1 MAVSQVTGARTVWV
15 SDVAERDRKGSLIGN
30 APAILAHR
38 YPGIP
43 NVGDI
48 TAVDWGAV
56 EPVDIITGGY
66 PCQPFSHAGRR
77 QGQADERHLWP
88 HVADILA
95 IMRPRIVVFENVRG
109 HLTLGFDE
117 VVRDLHR
124 LGYDIR
130 WTLLR
135 ASDIGACHQRARLFI
150 LGVQRERRVCSGPDR
165 RGGLDRHSANHGGPG
180 AARCQ
185 AVCDLQVGLVV
196 GTGGKPVRSGGVRG
210 PVPDERNDGG
220 GARLRPDLTLLPTP
234 TAQAAKHAGDDR
246 GPGTLDDG
254 NLWSVATR
262 LLPTPRSSDTNGG
275 GAHGDGGLDLRT
287 TVALLLKLPPEAA
300 LARGPREAL
309 GLQPVCGCQA
319 WGPYAAAV
327 HRHELMLGR
336 SAPSPTETGP
346 RGNAR
351 LSARAVEWM
360 MCLPDGWVTDVP
372 GLTRSQQIRAL
383 GNGVVPPQATH
394 ALTQLLDG
402 IPAASVAAI
411 AARHGWPSTAR
422 IQAAL
427 DALGGP
433 APIHTRTD

>member
-95 IMRPRIVVFENVRG
+95 IMRPRIVVLENVRG
-109 HLTLGFDE
+109 HLTLGFAE
-117 VVRDLHR
+117 VARDLHQ

-150 LGVQRERRVCSGPDR
+150 LGVQRERRVCSGPSATSPDR
-165 RGGLDRHSANHGGPG
+165 QERASSYPG

-196 GTGGKPVRSGGVRG
+196 GAGGKPIRSGGVRG
-210 PVPDERNDGG
+210 PVPDERNDGD

-234 TAQAAKHAGDDR
+234 TATPYGNNQSPSPGAAVR
-246 GPGTLDDG
+246 PSLDS
-254 NLWSVATR
+254 LVK
-262 LLPTPRSSDTNGG
+262 LLPTPLASDGTKGGPNPRGSSGEMLPSAVQLLPTPGANLGDSGG
-275 GAHGDGGLDLRT
+275 PQHPANFHMILR
-287 TVALLLKLPPEAA
+287 ED
-300 LARGPREAL
+300 R
-309 GLQPVCGCQA
+309 
-319 WGPYAAAV
+319 WDDYAAAI
-327 HRHELMLGR
+327 HRHERMLGR
-336 SAPSPTETGP
+336 PAPSPTEPG
-346 RGNAR
+346 RNGNPR
-351 LSARAVEWM
+351 LSARFVEWM

>member
-135 ASDIGACHQRARLFI
+135 ASDIGACHQRARLF
-150 LGVQRERRVCSGPDR
+150 RSGPRPTRQARGPTNSPHSR
-165 RGGLDRHSANHGGPG
+165 RPASRPSRPNLPTGGTEKMTEYNFEIVDVPKGAYIGWGTTVGQHVTGKVLDYDPTGGTAFDGSVCPQLTVELVAPAASFNKEGTRTDFGSGELVVLNAGLVSLKRALKAASPEPGDVVKITLENLVKTANGTVKEMGIKIARG
-180 AARCQ
+180 AARDSIP
-185 AVCDLQVGLVV
+185 A
-196 GTGGKPVRSGGVRG
+196 KPQTQ
-210 PVPDERNDGG
+210 EF
-220 GARLRPDLTLLPTP
+220 AQTP
-234 TAQAAKHAGDDR
+234 TFDA
-246 GPGTLDDG
+246 
-254 NLWSVATR
+254 S
-262 LLPTPRSSDTNGG
+262 
-275 GAHGDGGLDLRT
+275 
-287 TVALLLKLPPEAA
+287 PPF
-300 LARGPREAL
+300 
-309 GLQPVCGCQA
+309 
-319 WGPYAAAV
+319 
-327 HRHELMLGR
+327 
-336 SAPSPTETGP
+336 
-346 RGNAR
+346 
-351 LSARAVEWM
+351 
-360 MCLPDGWVTDVP
+360 
-372 GLTRSQQIRAL
+372 
-383 GNGVVPPQATH
+383 
-394 ALTQLLDG
+394 
-402 IPAASVAAI
+402 
-411 AARHGWPSTAR
+411 
-422 IQAAL
+422 
-427 DALGGP
+427 
-433 APIHTRTD
+433 